1 MKSTN
6 KRILFYFIS
15 KLIDHIDETY
25 THIKNMQKVEEYK
38 DKAKDV
44 IDTYT
49 PLDIERSY
57 EREKRLNEE
66 REKIRNDLLNKK
78 INIIE
83 PSKEEEMKIQKEET
97 RMELL
102 GYFIP
107 VILII
112 VLILL
117 FKFWCFIANLEF

>member
-1 MKSTN
+1 MNSTN

-25 THIKNMQKVEEYK
+25 THIKNMKKVEEYK

-107 VILII
+107 VIMII
-112 VLILL
+112 VFILL

>member
-25 THIKNMQKVEEYK
+25 THIKNMKKVEEYK
-38 DKAKDV
+38 YKAKDV

-112 VLILL
+112 ALILL

>member
-25 THIKNMQKVEEYK
+25 THIKNMKKIEEYK

>member
-25 THIKNMQKVEEYK
+25 THIKNMKKVEEYK
-38 DKAKDV
+38 DKAKDI

-66 REKIRNDLLNKK
+66 RKKIRNDLLNKK

-112 VLILL
+112 ALILL

>member
-25 THIKNMQKVEEYK
+25 THIKNMKKVEEYK

-102 GYFIP
+102 GYLIP

>member
-1 MKSTN
+1 MQSTN

-25 THIKNMQKVEEYK
+25 THIKNMKKVEEYK
-38 DKAKDV
+38 DKAKDI

-112 VLILL
+112 VFILL

>member
-25 THIKNMQKVEEYK
+25 THIKNMKKVEEYK

-57 EREKRLNEE
+57 EREKRLNKE

-112 VLILL
+112 VFILL

>member
-25 THIKNMQKVEEYK
+25 THIKNMKKVEEYK

-112 VLILL
+112 VFILL

>member
-25 THIKNMQKVEEYK
+25 THIKNMKKVEEYK

-112 VLILL
+112 IFILL

>member
-25 THIKNMQKVEEYK
+25 THIKNMKKVEEYK

-66 REKIRNDLLNKK
+66 REKIRKDLLNKK

-107 VILII
+107 VIMII
-112 VLILL
+112 VFILL
-117 FKFWCFIANLEF
+117 FKFWCFIINIEF

>member
-25 THIKNMQKVEEYK
+25 THIKNMKKVEEYK

-49 PLDIERSY
+49 PLEIERSY

-112 VLILL
+112 ALILL

>member
-25 THIKNMQKVEEYK
+25 THIKNMKKVEEYK
-38 DKAKDV
+38 DKAKDI

>member
-25 THIKNMQKVEEYK
+25 THIKNMKKVEEYK
-38 DKAKDV
+38 DKAKDI

-112 VLILL
+112 ALILL

>member
-1 MKSTN
+1 MNSTN

-25 THIKNMQKVEEYK
+25 THIKNMKKVEEYK

-107 VILII
+107 VIMII

>member
-1 MKSTN
+1 MQSTN

-25 THIKNMQKVEEYK
+25 THIKNMKKVEEYK
-38 DKAKDV
+38 DKAKDI

-107 VILII
+107 VIMII
-112 VLILL
+112 VFILL

>member
-25 THIKNMQKVEEYK
+25 THIKNMKKVEEYK

-102 GYFIP
+102 SYFIP

>member
-25 THIKNMQKVEEYK
+25 THIKNMKKVEEYK

-83 PSKEEEMKIQKEET
+83 PSKEEEMKIQKEEN

>member
-25 THIKNMQKVEEYK
+25 THIKNMKKVEEYK
-38 DKAKDV
+38 DKAKDI

-97 RMELL
+97 RMEIL
-102 GYFIP
+102 GYFIH

-112 VLILL
+112 ALILL

>member
-25 THIKNMQKVEEYK
+25 THIKNMKKVEEYK

-102 GYFIP
+102 SYFIP

-112 VLILL
+112 ALILL

>member
-25 THIKNMQKVEEYK
+25 THIKNMKKVEEYK

>member
-25 THIKNMQKVEEYK
+25 THIKNMKKVEEYK

-49 PLDIERSY
+49 LLDIERSY

>member
-15 KLIDHIDETY
+15 KLIDHIDEAY
-25 THIKNMQKVEEYK
+25 IHIKNMKKVEEYK

-102 GYFIP
+102 SYFIP

-112 VLILL
+112 ALILL

>member
-25 THIKNMQKVEEYK
+25 THIKNMKKVEEYK

-107 VILII
+107 IILII
-112 VLILL
+112 ALILL

>member
-25 THIKNMQKVEEYK
+25 IHIKNMKKIEEYK
-38 DKAKDV
+38 DKAKDI

-112 VLILL
+112 VFILL

>member
-25 THIKNMQKVEEYK
+25 THIKNMKKVEEYK

-57 EREKRLNEE
+57 EREKRLNKE

-102 GYFIP
+102 GYFIH

>member
-1 MKSTN
+1 MNSTN

-25 THIKNMQKVEEYK
+25 THIKNMKKVEEYK

-102 GYFIP
+102 SYFIP

>member
-25 THIKNMQKVEEYK
+25 THIKNMKKVEEYK

-97 RMELL
+97 RIELL

>member
-1 MKSTN
+1 MNSTN

-25 THIKNMQKVEEYK
+25 THIKNMKKVEEYK
-38 DKAKDV
+38 DKAKDI

-57 EREKRLNEE
+57 EREKRLNKE

-107 VILII
+107 VIMII
-112 VLILL
+112 VFILL
-117 FKFWCFIANLEF
+117 FKFWCFIINIEF

>member
-25 THIKNMQKVEEYK
+25 THIKNMKKVEEYK
-38 DKAKDV
+38 DKAKDI

-57 EREKRLNEE
+57 EREKRLNKE

-112 VLILL
+112 ALILL
-117 FKFWCFIANLEF
+117 FKFWCFIINIEF